1 MGNCKISV
9 IITIYNMEQYL
20 DKCIQSVINQTYK
33 NLEIILINDGSTDK
47 SLNICKK
54 YAISDNRVVLVNKN
68 NEGLVKARISG
79 IKQAVG
85 DYITFVDADDWLDS
99 NAYER
104 VMEVSNNE
112 DMIIYGLLEDYDFR
126 SVQKCNRIDEGMY
139 MQVDIKNKI
148 LPNIFDEKIFFTFN
162 VLPNLVCK
170 FIKREILCN
179 CVNKVNSYVSIGEDL
194 DFVVQSLSF
203 AHTFRVINITP
214 YHYVQRQNSMV
225 RTSVSYESVIGLYND
240 LMSIE
245 LAEDNANWQQQVCT
259 YMSFI
264 LQLKKMNMF
273 IKNSSFFDKLKNK
286 KIVVYGA
293 GNYGRSF
300 IEAAVNEL
308 GAGIEAVADSNWK
321 NIIDWTDQD
330 VIAPEE
336 VTKRDFDIIYIA
348 ILNEKVCQNIKS
360 NLINMGIE
368 EDKILYYG
376 IGDVRIDEIKNI
388 LKLMQNKL
396 VL

>member
-33 NLEIILINDGSTDK
+33 NLEIILVNDGSTDN
-47 SLNICKK
+47 SHNICKK
-54 YAISDNRVVLVNKN
+54 YAIFDNRVVVVNKN

-79 IKQAVG
+79 IKQAAG
-85 DYITFVDADDWLDS
+85 DYITFVDADDWLDG
-99 NAYER
+99 NAYEC
-104 VMEVSNNE
+104 VMAMSNNE
-112 DMIIYGLLEDYDFR
+112 DVISYGLLEDYDFK
-126 SVQKCNRIDEGMY
+126 SVQKFNRIDEGVY
-139 MQVDIKNKI
+139 SGVDLKNKI
-148 LPNIFDEKIFFTFN
+148 LTNIFDVDNFFMFN
-162 VLPNLVCK
+162 ILPNLVCK
-170 FIKREILCN
+170 LIKRDILCN
-179 CVNKVNSYVSIGEDL
+179 CVNKVNPYVAMGEDL

-203 AHTFRVINITP
+203 AHTFRVINICP

-225 RTSVSYESVIGLYND
+225 RTSASDESVIGLYND
-240 LMSIE
+240 LMAIE
-245 LAEDNANWQQQVCT
+245 LFEDNANWQQQVCT

-264 LQLKKMNMF
+264 LQLKKMNTF

-300 IEAAVNEL
+300 IEAAVIEL
-308 GAGIEAVADSNWK
+308 GVSIEAVADSNWK
-321 NIIDWTDQD
+321 NIDWKDKE
-330 VIAPEE
+330 VIAPDE
-336 VTKRDFDIIYIA
+336 VMKMDFDIIYIT

-376 IGDVRIDEIKNI
+376 IGDVRTGEIKNI
-388 LKLMQNKL
+388 LEVMQNKL
-396 VL
+396 RS

>member
-1 MGNCKISV
+1 MNNCKISV

-33 NLEIILINDGSTDK
+33 NLEIILVNDGSTDK
-47 SLNICKK
+47 SLDICLK
-54 YAISDNRVVLVNKN
+54 YYALDKRIIVLNN
-68 NEGLVKARISG
+68 PNEGVVKVKLAG
-79 IKQAVG
+79 IKRATG

-99 NAYER
+99 NAYQL
-104 VMEVSNNE
+104 VMDMSDKE
-112 DMIIYGLLEDYDFR
+112 DMISYGLIEDYNFK
-126 SVQKCNRIDEGMY
+126 SVQKFDQIDEGMY
-139 MQVDIKNKI
+139 MRADIKNKI
-148 LPNIFDEKIFFTFN
+148 LPNIFDVKNFFTFN

-179 CVNKVNSYVSIGEDL
+179 CVNKVNSYVRMGEDL

-203 AHTFRVINITP
+203 AHTLRVIKISP
-214 YHYVQRQNSMV
+214 YHYVQREKSVV
-225 RTSVSYESVIGLYND
+225 RTPVETESVIGLYND

-245 LAEDNANWQQQVCT
+245 LVEDNANWQQQVCT

-273 IKNSSFFDKLKNK
+273 VKNSSFFDKLKNK

-300 IEAAVNEL
+300 IEAAVIEL
-308 GAGIEAVADSNWK
+308 GVSIEAVADSNWK
-321 NIIDWTDQD
+321 NIDWKDEE
-330 VIAPEE
+330 VIAPDE
-336 VTKRDFDIIYIA
+336 VMKMDFDIIYIA

-376 IGDVRIDEIKNI
+376 IGDVRTDEIKNI
-388 LKLMQNKL
+388 LEIIAG
-396 VL
+396 

>member
-33 NLEIILINDGSTDK
+33 NLEIILVNDGSTDK
-47 SLNICKK
+47 SLDICLK
-54 YAISDNRVVLVNKN
+54 YYALDKRIIVLNN
-68 NEGLVKARISG
+68 PNEGVVKVKLAG
-79 IKQAVG
+79 IKRATG

-99 NAYER
+99 NAYQL
-104 VMEVSNNE
+104 VMDMSDKE
-112 DMIIYGLLEDYDFR
+112 DMISYGLIEDYNFK
-126 SVQKCNRIDEGMY
+126 SVQKFDQIDEGMY
-139 MQVDIKNKI
+139 MRADIKNKI
-148 LPNIFDEKIFFTFN
+148 LPNIFDVKNFFTFN

-170 FIKREILCN
+170 FIKREILRN
-179 CVNKVNSYVSIGEDL
+179 CVNKVNSYVRMGEDL

-203 AHTFRVINITP
+203 AHTLRVIKISP
-214 YHYVQRQNSMV
+214 YHYVQREKSLV
-225 RTSVSYESVIGLYND
+225 RTSVGTESVIGLYND

-245 LAEDNANWQQQVCT
+245 STEDNANWQRQVCI

-286 KIVVYGA
+286 KIVVYGC
-293 GNYGRSF
+293 SF

-308 GAGIEAVADSNWK
+308 GGSIEAVADSNWK
-321 NIIDWTDQD
+321 NIDWKDEE

-336 VTKRDFDIIYIA
+336 VMERDFDIIYIA
-348 ILNEKVCQNIKS
+348 ILNERICQTVKS
-360 NLINMGIE
+360 NLINMGIQ

-376 IGDVRIDEIKNI
+376 IGDVRTDEIKNI
-388 LKLMQNKL
+388 LEIMAG
-396 VL
+396 

>member
-1 MGNCKISV
+1 MNNCKISV

-33 NLEIILINDGSTDK
+33 NLEIILVNDGSTDK
-47 SLNICKK
+47 SLDICLK
-54 YAISDNRVVLVNKN
+54 YYALDKRIIVLNN
-68 NEGLVKARISG
+68 PNEGVVKVKLAG
-79 IKQAVG
+79 IKRATG

-99 NAYER
+99 NAYQL
-104 VMEVSNNE
+104 VMDMSDKE
-112 DMIIYGLLEDYDFR
+112 DMISYGLIEDYNFK
-126 SVQKCNRIDEGMY
+126 SVQKFDQIDEGMY
-139 MQVDIKNKI
+139 MRADKKNKI
-148 LPNIFDEKIFFTFN
+148 LPNIFDVKNFFTFN

-179 CVNKVNSYVSIGEDL
+179 CVNKVNSYVRMGEDL

-203 AHTFRVINITP
+203 AHTLRVIKISP
-214 YHYVQRQNSMV
+214 YHYVQREKSVV
-225 RTSVSYESVIGLYND
+225 RTPVETESVIGLYND

-245 LAEDNANWQQQVCT
+245 STEDNANWQQQVCI

-293 GNYGRSF
+293 GNYGCSF

-308 GAGIEAVADSNWK
+308 GVSIEAVADSNWK
-321 NIIDWTDQD
+321 NIDWKDEE

-336 VTKRDFDIIYIA
+336 VMERDFDIIYIA
-348 ILNEKVCQNIKS
+348 ILNERICQTVKS
-360 NLINMGIE
+360 NLINMGIQ

-376 IGDVRIDEIKNI
+376 IGDVRTDEIKNI
-388 LKLMQNKL
+388 LEIMAG
-396 VL
+396 

>member
-33 NLEIILINDGSTDK
+33 NLEIILVNDGSTDK
-47 SLNICKK
+47 SLDICLK
-54 YAISDNRVVLVNKN
+54 YYALDKRIIVLNN
-68 NEGLVKARISG
+68 PNEGVVKVKLAG
-79 IKQAVG
+79 IKRATG

-99 NAYER
+99 NAYQL
-104 VMEVSNNE
+104 VMDMSDKE
-112 DMIIYGLLEDYDFR
+112 DMISYGLIEDYNFK
-126 SVQKCNRIDEGMY
+126 SVQKFDQIDEGMY
-139 MQVDIKNKI
+139 MRADIKNKI
-148 LPNIFDEKIFFTFN
+148 LPNIFDVKNFFTFN

-170 FIKREILCN
+170 FIKREILRN
-179 CVNKVNSYVSIGEDL
+179 CVNKVNSYVRMGEDL

-203 AHTFRVINITP
+203 AHTLRVIKISP
-214 YHYVQRQNSMV
+214 YHYVQREKSLV
-225 RTSVSYESVIGLYND
+225 RTSVGTESVIGLYND

-245 LAEDNANWQQQVCT
+245 STEDNANWQRQVCI

-293 GNYGRSF
+293 GNYGCSF
-300 IEAAVNEL
+300 IEAA
-308 GAGIEAVADSNWK
+308 ADSNWK
-321 NIIDWTDQD
+321 NIDWKDEE

-336 VTKRDFDIIYIA
+336 VMERDFDIIYIA
-348 ILNEKVCQNIKS
+348 ILNERICQTVKS
-360 NLINMGIE
+360 NLINMGIQ

-376 IGDVRIDEIKNI
+376 IGDVRTDEIKNI
-388 LKLMQNKL
+388 LEIMAG
-396 VL
+396 

>member
-1 MGNCKISV
+1 MNNCKISV

-33 NLEIILINDGSTDK
+33 NLEIILVNDGSTDK
-47 SLNICKK
+47 SLDICLK
-54 YAISDNRVVLVNKN
+54 YYALDKRIIVLNN
-68 NEGLVKARISG
+68 PNEGVVKVKLAG
-79 IKQAVG
+79 IKRATG

-99 NAYER
+99 NAYQL
-104 VMEVSNNE
+104 VMDMSDKE
-112 DMIIYGLLEDYDFR
+112 DMISYGLIEDYNFK
-126 SVQKCNRIDEGMY
+126 SVQKFDQIDEGMY
-139 MQVDIKNKI
+139 MRADIKNKI
-148 LPNIFDEKIFFTFN
+148 LPNIFDVKNFFTFN

-179 CVNKVNSYVSIGEDL
+179 CVNKVNSYVRMGEDL

-203 AHTFRVINITP
+203 AHTLRVIKISP
-214 YHYVQRQNSMV
+214 YHYVQREKSVV
-225 RTSVSYESVIGLYND
+225 RTPVETESVIGLYND

-245 LAEDNANWQQQVCT
+245 STEDNANWQQQVCI

-293 GNYGRSF
+293 GNYGCSF

-308 GAGIEAVADSNWK
+308 GVSIEAVADSNWK
-321 NIIDWTDQD
+321 NIDWKDEE

-336 VTKRDFDIIYIA
+336 VMERDFDIIYIA
-348 ILNEKVCQNIKS
+348 ILNERICQTVKS
-360 NLINMGIE
+360 NLINMGIQ

-376 IGDVRIDEIKNI
+376 IGDVRTDEIKNI
-388 LKLMQNKL
+388 LEIMAG
-396 VL
+396 

>member
-33 NLEIILINDGSTDK
+33 NLEIILVNDGSTDK
-47 SLNICKK
+47 SLDICLK
-54 YAISDNRVVLVNKN
+54 YYALDKRIIVLNN
-68 NEGLVKARISG
+68 PNEGVVKVKLAG
-79 IKQAVG
+79 IKRATG
-85 DYITFVDADDWLDS
+85 DWLDS
-99 NAYER
+99 NAYQL
-104 VMEVSNNE
+104 VMDMSDKE
-112 DMIIYGLLEDYDFR
+112 DMISYGLIEDYNFK
-126 SVQKCNRIDEGMY
+126 SVQKFDQIDEGMY
-139 MQVDIKNKI
+139 MRADIKNKI
-148 LPNIFDEKIFFTFN
+148 LPNIFDVKNFFTFN

-170 FIKREILCN
+170 FIKREILRN
-179 CVNKVNSYVSIGEDL
+179 CVNKVNSYVRMGEDL

-203 AHTFRVINITP
+203 AHTLRVIKISP
-214 YHYVQRQNSMV
+214 YHYVQREKSLV
-225 RTSVSYESVIGLYND
+225 RTSVGTESVIGLYND

-245 LAEDNANWQQQVCT
+245 STEDNANWQRQVCI

-293 GNYGRSF
+293 GNYGCSF

-308 GAGIEAVADSNWK
+308 GGSIEAVADSNWK
-321 NIIDWTDQD
+321 NIDWKDEE

-336 VTKRDFDIIYIA
+336 VMERDFDIIYIA
-348 ILNEKVCQNIKS
+348 ILNERICQTVKS
-360 NLINMGIE
+360 NLINMGIQ

-376 IGDVRIDEIKNI
+376 IGDVRTDEIKNI
-388 LKLMQNKL
+388 LEIMAG
-396 VL
+396 

>member
-1 MGNCKISV
+1 
-9 IITIYNMEQYL
+9 
-20 DKCIQSVINQTYK
+20 
-33 NLEIILINDGSTDK
+33 
-47 SLNICKK
+47 
-54 YAISDNRVVLVNKN
+54 
-68 NEGLVKARISG
+68 
-79 IKQAVG
+79 
-85 DYITFVDADDWLDS
+85 
-99 NAYER
+99 
-104 VMEVSNNE
+104 
-112 DMIIYGLLEDYDFR
+112 
-126 SVQKCNRIDEGMY
+126 
-139 MQVDIKNKI
+139 
-148 LPNIFDEKIFFTFN
+148 
-162 VLPNLVCK
+162 
-170 FIKREILCN
+170 
-179 CVNKVNSYVSIGEDL
+179 
-194 DFVVQSLSF
+194 
-203 AHTFRVINITP
+203 
-214 YHYVQRQNSMV
+214 
-225 RTSVSYESVIGLYND
+225 
-240 LMSIE
+240 
-245 LAEDNANWQQQVCT
+245 
-259 YMSFI
+259 
-264 LQLKKMNMF
+264 MNMF